1 MSAVAGVLCPVC
13 GKVDLTEE
21 EYTEQMQRPNSLWY
35 CPRCRGHAEFDQERF
50 EELLPPPEATAP
62 TRWLILMDGQKPLGS
77 DDPEEAKTA
86 AETLAADNP
95 GKLAHVYQHVIS
107 MRAKE

>member
-1 MSAVAGVLCPVC
+1 MSA
-13 GKVDLTEE
+13 EE
-21 EYTEQMQRPNSLWY
+21 K
-35 CPRCRGHAEFDQERF
+35 D
-50 EELLPPPEATAP
+50 P
-62 TRWLILMDGQKPLGS
+62 TRWLILMDGQKPLGT
-77 DDPEEAKTA
+77 DDPHEAKDA